1 MNKMNTIKQDFR
13 KLLDNNSDKDWND
26 LTFRQTMADAFGF
39 NVNKRVELLKET
51 IKNNQIDEIYI
62 NEELSLFE
70 CINKSFPED
79 KK

>member
-1 MNKMNTIKQDFR
+1 MNTITHDFR

-26 LTFRQTMADAFGF
+26 LTFRQTMADAFEF
-39 NVNKRVELLKET
+39 NVDKRVELLKET

-70 CINKSFPED
+70 VIDKAFPED
-79 KK
+79 KE

>member
-1 MNKMNTIKQDFR
+1 MNTIKHDFR

-26 LTFRQTMADAFGF
+26 LTFRQTMADAFRF
-39 NVNKRVELLKET
+39 NVDKRVELLKET
-51 IKNNQIDEIYI
+51 IKNNQLDEIYI

-70 CINKSFPED
+70 VIDKVFPED